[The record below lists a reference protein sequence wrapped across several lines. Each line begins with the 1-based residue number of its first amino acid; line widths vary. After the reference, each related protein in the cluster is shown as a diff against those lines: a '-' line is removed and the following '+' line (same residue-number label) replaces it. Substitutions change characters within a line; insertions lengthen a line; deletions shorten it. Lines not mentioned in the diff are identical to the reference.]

1 MDARTVLP
9 EATASMPLTDYGAL
23 DATALADLVRR
34 REVTAAELLDEAI
47 ARAARVNDRL
57 NAIVTPL
64 HDEARRAIAAGLP
77 DGPFAGVPFLL
88 KDLDAD
94 CEGTLMSSGSR
105 FLAGHRSTHDATLVA
120 RYRRAGLVIFGKT
133 NSPEF
138 GLTPYTEPELF
149 GPTRN
154 PWDPARTPGGSSGGA
169 AAAVAAGVVPMAHAS
184 DGGGSIRIPAS
195 CCGLFGLKPT
205 RGRTPVGPDA
215 SQLWNGMAIGHA
227 VTRTVRDS
235 AALLDATAGPE
246 STARHFAPPAA
257 RPFLDEVGVPP
268 GRLRV
273 AFTKRPHLGVAAPH
287 TDCVAA
293 VEDAARLVSS
303 LGHDVEEHDLDLDPE
318 ALARDFFL
326 VVCVAIA
333 TRIARDARA
342 AGRPPRRAELQTSTR
357 ITAEIGRQRSAVQ
370 LAAAHE
376 RLDAVA
382 RGVARFFEH
391 FDVLLSPTLGL
402 PPPAIG
408 ALHPHGLEAFAHEV
422 LLALR
427 LGVLLR
433 LPGAVESSV
442 RRVFT
447 FIPFTPLANVTGAS
461 SMTVPLFWNAAGL
474 QIGAMFTGRMGDEA
488 TLLRLAAQLEA
499 ARPWAGRR
507 APIHADAAGAK

>member
-1 MDARTVLP
+1 
-9 EATASMPLTDYGAL
+9 MPLTDYGAL
-23 DATALADLVRR
+23 DALGLADLVRR
-34 REVTAAELLDEAI
+34 REVTASELLDEAI

-57 NAIVTPL
+57 NAVVTPL
-64 HDEARRAIAAGLP
+64 HDDARRAIAAGLP
-77 DGPFAGVPFLL
+77 AGAFAGVPFLL

-94 CEGTLMSSGSR
+94 CEGTPMSSGSR
-105 FLAGHRSTHDATLVA
+105 FLAGHRSAHDATLVA

-133 NSPEF
+133 NTPEF

-154 PWDPARTPGGSSGGA
+154 PWDSARTPGGSSGGA
-169 AAAVAAGVVPMAHAS
+169 AAAVAAGVVPMAHAN

-205 RGRTPVGPDA
+205 RGRTPVGPDC
-215 SQLWNGMAIGHA
+215 SQVWNGMAIGHA

-246 STARHFAPPAA
+246 STARDFAPPPA
-257 RPFLDEVGVPP
+257 RPFLDEVGAPP

-273 AFTKRPHLGVAAPH
+273 AFTKRPHLGITAPH
-287 TDCVAA
+287 ADCVAA

-303 LGHDVEEHDLDLDPE
+303 LGHDVEERDVDLDSE

-333 TRIARDARA
+333 TRIDQAAHA
-342 AGRPPRRAELQTSTR
+342 AGRRPRRAELQTSTR
-357 ITAEIGRQRSAVQ
+357 ITAELGRQRSAVQ

-376 RLDAVA
+376 RLDAAA
-382 RGVARFFEH
+382 RGATRFFEH
-391 FDVLLSPTLGL
+391 FDLLLSPTLGL

-433 LPGAVESSV
+433 LPGVVDSAV

-447 FIPFTPLANVTGAS
+447 FMPFTPLANVTGAP
-461 SMTVPLFWNAAGL
+461 SMTVPLFWNDAGL
-474 QIGAMFTGRMGDEA
+474 PIGAMFTGRVGDEA
-488 TLLRLAAQLEA
+488 TLLRLAAQLES
-499 ARPWAGRR
+499 ARPWARR
-507 APIHADAAGAK
+507 RPPIHADAPSR

>member
-1 MDARTVLP
+1 
-9 EATASMPLTDYGAL
+9 MPVTDYGAL
-23 DATALADLVRR
+23 DALGLADLVRR
-34 REVTAAELLDEAI
+34 RKVTAAELLDEAI
-47 ARAARVNDRL
+47 ARAARVNDQL

-64 HDEARRAIAAGLP
+64 HDDARRAIAAGLP

-88 KDLDAD
+88 KDLDAA

-120 RYRRAGLVIFGKT
+120 RCRRAGLVFFGKT
-133 NSPEF
+133 NTPEL

-154 PWDPARTPGGSSGGA
+154 PWDSAHTPGGSSGGA
-169 AAAVAAGVVPMAHAS
+169 AAAVAAGIVPMAHAN

-205 RGRTPVGPDA
+205 RGRTPVGPDS
-215 SQLWNGMAIGHA
+215 SQVWNGMAIGHA

-246 STARHFAPPAA
+246 STARDFVPPPA
-257 RPFLDEVGVPP
+257 RPFLDEVGVAP

-273 AFTKRPHLGVAAPH
+273 AFTKRPHLGVAALH
-287 TDCVAA
+287 ADCVAA
-293 VEDAARLVSS
+293 TDDAARLLSS
-303 LGHDVEEHDLDLDPE
+303 LGHDVEERDLDLDPE
-318 ALARDFFL
+318 GLARDYFL

-333 TRIARDARA
+333 ARIAQEAHA
-342 AGRPPRRAELQTSTR
+342 AGRRPRRSELQTSTR

-382 RGVARFFEH
+382 RGAARFFER
-391 FDVLLSPTLGL
+391 FDVLLSPALGL

-427 LGVLLR
+427 LGILLR
-433 LPGAVESSV
+433 LPGAVDSAV

-447 FIPFTPLANVTGAS
+447 FMPFTPLANVTGAP
-461 SMTVPLFWNAAGL
+461 SMTVPLFWNATGL
-474 QIGAMFTGRMGDEA
+474 PIGTMFTGRVGDEA
-488 TLLRLAAQLEA
+488 TLLRLGAQLEA
-499 ARPWAGRR
+499 ARPWGRLR
-507 APIHADAAGAK
+507 PPIHADATPP

>member
-1 MDARTVLP
+1 
-9 EATASMPLTDYGAL
+9 MPPTDYGTL
-23 DATALADLVRR
+23 DALALADLVRR
-34 REVTAAELLDEAI
+34 REVTAAELLDQAI

-57 NAIVTPL
+57 NAVVTPL

-88 KDLDAD
+88 KDLDAN
-94 CEGTLMSSGSR
+94 CEGTPMSSGSR
-105 FLAGHRSTHDATLVA
+105 FLAGYRSKHDATLVA

-133 NSPEF
+133 NTPEF

-154 PWDPARTPGGSSGGA
+154 PWDSTRTPGGSSGGS
-169 AAAVAAGVVPMAHAS
+169 AAAVAAGVVPMAHAN

-205 RGRTPVGPDA
+205 RGRTPIGPDS

-246 STARHFAPPAA
+246 STARDFAPPPA
-257 RPFLDEVGVPP
+257 RPFLDEVGAPP

-273 AFTKRPHLGVAAPH
+273 ALTKKPHLGLAAPH
-287 TDCVAA
+287 PDCVAA
-293 VEDAARLVSS
+293 AEDAARLLSS
-303 LGHDVEEHDLDLDPE
+303 LGHDVEERDLDLDPA

-333 TRIARDARA
+333 ARIDQDARSI
-342 AGRPPRRAELQTSTR
+342 GRRPRRTELQTSTR
-357 ITAEIGRQRSAVQ
+357 IAAEIGRQRSAVK

-382 RGVARFFEH
+382 RGATRFFER
-391 FDVLLSPTLGL
+391 FDILLSPTLGL

-408 ALHPHGLEAFAHEV
+408 AVHPHGLESFAHEV

-427 LGVLLR
+427 LGILLR
-433 LPGAVESSV
+433 LPGVVDSAV
-442 RRVFT
+442 RRVFA
-447 FIPFTPLANVTGAS
+447 FIPFTPLANITGAP

-474 QIGAMFTGRMGDEA
+474 PIGAMFTGRLGDEA
-488 TLLRLAAQLEA
+488 TLLRLAGQLES

-507 APIHADAAGAK
+507 PPIHADAPPP

>member
-1 MDARTVLP
+1 MP
-9 EATASMPLTDYGAL
+9 PTAYGAL
-23 DATALADLVRR
+23 DALGLADLVRR

-57 NAIVTPL
+57 NAVVTPL

-77 DGPFAGVPFLL
+77 EGPFAGVPFLL

-94 CEGTLMSSGSR
+94 CEGTLISSGSR
-105 FLAGHRSTHDATLVA
+105 FLAGRRSTHDATLVA

-133 NSPEF
+133 NTPEL

-154 PWDPARTPGGSSGGA
+154 PWDSARTPGGSSGGA
-169 AAAVAAGVVPMAHAS
+169 AAAVAAGIVPMAHAN

-205 RGRTPVGPDA
+205 RGRTPVGPDC
-215 SQLWNGMAIGHA
+215 SEVWNGMAIGHA

-246 STARHFAPPAA
+246 STASHFAPPPA
-257 RPFLDEVGVPP
+257 RPFLDEVGAPP

-273 AFTKRPHLGVAAPH
+273 ALTRRPHLGIAAPH
-287 TDCVAA
+287 ADCVAA
-293 VEDAARLVSS
+293 AEDAARLMSS
-303 LGHDVEEHDLDLDPE
+303 LGHHVEEHDLDLDAE

-333 TRIARDARA
+333 TRIAQDARA
-342 AGRPPRRAELQTSTR
+342 SGRRPRRAELQTSTR

-382 RGVARFFEH
+382 RSAARFFER
-391 FDVLLSPTLGL
+391 FDLLLSPTLGL

-408 ALHPHGLEAFAHEV
+408 ALHPSGLEAFAHEA

-433 LPGAVESSV
+433 LPGVVDSAV

-447 FIPFTPLANVTGAS
+447 FMPFTPLANVTGAP

-474 QIGAMFTGRMGDEA
+474 PIGAMFTARVGDEA
-488 TLLRLAAQLEA
+488 TLLRLGAQLES
-499 ARPWAGRR
+499 ARPWAPRR
-507 APIHADAAGAK
+507 PTIHADAPPA